1 MDNKKDNKYHLKNIV
16 TDLAFIIKHTDR
28 LTLEEL
34 EANEILLDYVTF
46 QLIQIS
52 ENSDKLTD
60 NFQSIS
66 QQYPMAVKAS
76 LH

>member
-1 MDNKKDNKYHLKNIV
+1 M
-16 TDLAFIIKHTDR
+16 AFIIKHTDG

-52 ENSDKLTD
+52 ENSDTLTD
-60 NFQSIS
+60 NFHSIS
-66 QQYPMAVKAS
+66 QQYPMVVKAS

>member
-1 MDNKKDNKYHLKNIV
+1 M
-16 TDLAFIIKHTDR
+16 AFIIKHTDG

-52 ENSDKLTD
+52 ENYDKLTD

-66 QQYPMAVKAS
+66 QQYPMVVKAS